1 MDISPDCVPCLLKR
15 VLFQARLADNN
26 TEFNALSAAL
36 GVYSEEYTEGR
47 NSAEV
52 ATMVHTAAYKAMG
65 VVDPYKELKVIADEV
80 AGGLLEKA
88 QSYVDSSSDRL
99 RAAVT
104 VAITG
109 NIMDFGQTTSIDH
122 PDLFIEMFDNLFAQG
137 IDSDDTDALDECL
150 KKPGDVI
157 YIFDNCGES
166 QLDKILIREIKS
178 RGKRVVGV
186 VRGAPILNDVTMED
200 ALRISMDEDLDDIV
214 STEKFAIGIPMKIG
228 KELSDAMSEASLVI
242 AKGMAN
248 FESLE
253 GRNLGM
259 PTAFLLRAKCIPVA
273 NALGV
278 NVGANVA
285 RVICE
290 SN

>member
-1 MDISPDCVPCLLKR
+1 
-15 VLFQARLADNN
+15 
-26 TEFNALSAAL
+26 
-36 GVYSEEYTEGR
+36 
-47 NSAEV
+47 
-52 ATMVHTAAYKAMG
+52 
-65 VVDPYKELKVIADEV
+65 
-80 AGGLLEKA
+80 
-88 QSYVDSSSDRL
+88 
-99 RAAVT
+99 
-104 VAITG
+104 
-109 NIMDFGQTTSIDH
+109 
-122 PDLFIEMFDNLFAQG
+122 MFDNLFAQG